1 MQHREGMGLA
11 VFAQQAWPGMGLAA
25 LVQGLFCVLGIA
37 VIAAANF
44 YPVTLHRAMNRCA
57 PRNRTMSPALVWLAI
72 VPILHFY
79 WWFVIPVHLGKSL
92 KNEFSDR
99 DLDDGGH
106 YGKRIGV
113 AAAAACVA
121 GIVLYWPAAIVLM
134 GIPGWLDMPPGTWPA
149 WLAASLGALMLLS
162 MPTFLASIVLWI
174 VYWVKIAGYSRK
186 LGADR
191 GRGSRAD
198 SDEDR
203 PRLPAGPEE
212 RIR

>member
-11 VFAQQAWPGMGLAA
+11 VFAQQHWDGMGLAA
-25 LVQGLFCVLGIA
+25 LAMGLQCVLGIA
-37 VIAAANF
+37 AIAAAIF

-57 PRNRTMSPALVWLAI
+57 PRNRTMRPALVWLAI

-79 WWFVIPVHLGKSL
+79 GWFLIPIQIGKSL

-106 YGKRIGV
+106 YGNRIGV

-121 GIVLYWPAAIVLM
+121 GIVIYLIALGLL
-134 GIPGWLDMPPGTWPA
+134 GIPGDPFS
-149 WLAASLGALMLLS
+149 WLATIAIALMMLS
-162 MPTFLASIVLWI
+162 IPILLASIVLWI
-174 VYWVKIAGYSRK
+174 VYWVKIAGYSRR

-191 GRGSRAD
+191 GRGSRVD

-203 PRLPAGPEE
+203 PRPPATPDE